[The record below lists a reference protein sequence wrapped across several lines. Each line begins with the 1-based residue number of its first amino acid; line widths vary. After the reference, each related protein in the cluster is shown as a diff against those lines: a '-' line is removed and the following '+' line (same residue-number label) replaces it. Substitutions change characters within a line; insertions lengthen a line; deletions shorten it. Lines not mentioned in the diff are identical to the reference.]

1 MNFKYYQTNLDT
13 KLKNE
18 FMSKPKLQ
26 EEGIVYCATG
36 KELFLREAYI
46 SINSI
51 KKYNTNIQIS
61 IFVDEE
67 NFKRINKDLFDSI
80 FLIKNPEFGFGD
92 KIYAMKNTPYQKTI
106 YLDCDTVVA
115 DDISEIY
122 NMLEKY
128 EIAASNPPFKNKY
141 YRPNHYQA
149 GIIFYKMNSKV
160 SKFFNLWDENYD
172 RINHGNDQPSFR
184 ETLSKLPI
192 SLFIFPPNYNFRS
205 PFASYIQG
213 KIKILHDHNLSRAND
228 KVRRSFINYLNE
240 STEERYW
247 FPKKGVLKFP
257 EKFNIFNKILSL
269 LEDKIFKK
277 IINFWNYFP
286 KKKLINY
293 YLIKSFP
300 WFINWII
307 PKQYRKRMKIMHKK
321 MENFSTH

>member
-1 MNFKYYQTNLDT
+1 MTT
-13 KLKNE
+13 K
-18 FMSKPKLQ
+18 KLP
-26 EEGIVYCATG
+26 ENGVIYIATG
-36 KELFLREAYI
+36 KELFLKEAKI
-46 SINSI
+46 SAKSVR
-51 KKYNTNIQIS
+51 KYNKNVGIS
-61 IFVDEE
+61 IFVDEKNQFEDNE
-67 NFKRINKDLFDSI
+67 NLFD
-80 FLIKNPEFGFGD
+80 LIQFVEKPEHGFGD

-128 EIAASNPPFKNKY
+128 DIAASNPPFKNKY
-141 YRPNHYQA
+141 YSPNHYQA
-149 GIIFYKMNSKV
+149 GIIFYKMNNKV
-160 SKFFNLWDENYD
+160 SKFFDLWDENYD
-172 RINHGNDQPSFR
+172 RKNHGNDQPSFR

-192 SLFIFPPNYNFRS
+192 SVFIFPPNYNFRS

-213 KIKILHDHNLSRAND
+213 KIKILHDHNLSRASD
-228 KVRRSFINYLNE
+228 KVRQSFINYLNE
-240 STEERYW
+240 NTEERYW

-257 EKFNIFNKILSL
+257 KKSNIFNKILSI

-293 YLIKSFP
+293 YVIKAFP

-307 PKQYRKRMKIMHKK
+307 PKQYRKRMKIIYKK
-321 MENFSTH
+321 IENFSTY